1 MESLEECAGYLP
13 SIERE
18 KLIKG
23 GEVIMSGSPAA
34 ELGGLITHEESS
46 LYNKKFHILIL
57 QDFIYLLI

>member
-1 MESLEECAGYLP
+1 M
-13 SIERE
+13 ERE

-23 GEVIMSGSPAA
+23 GEVIMSAA